1 MRPWQPRPWFLAVI
15 LFLAVY
21 HYYLEKS
28 AVFAAQINPQIRP
41 PLKCLTT
48 WLLPNYHLTMK
59 WMLWLFLP
67 ILALAFTKEDLEI
80 FSLRDNIIAD
90 LGEDVTFYSWLGVDT
105 DADGPT
111 ITKAYRKLSRAIHPD
126 KNPSDAATQRFARL
140 GLVHKI
146 LRSDGR
152 SRYDFYLRKGFPAHK
167 DGNYLFNRYRPGVVF
182 ALAFILVVTT
192 GIHYVLR
199 VIDTRRKREFLQGVI
214 DEATDK
220 ARSSSGI
227 VETEKR
233 VTLDGGRTF
242 TVLPTGE
249 VYFNHKGS
257 ESLVDVNALAT
268 PTIRDTFPFLLWN
281 KLTGSSKTEELE
293 EEEAPSK
300 ESSPESHTLKKGAA
314 RRRAVGARGKA
325 KIF

>member
-1 MRPWQPRPWFLAVI
+1 MV
-15 LFLAVY
+15 
-21 HYYLEKS
+21 
-28 AVFAAQINPQIRP
+28 
-41 PLKCLTT
+41 
-48 WLLPNYHLTMK
+48 
-59 WMLWLFLP
+59 WLFLP

-90 LGEDVTFYSWLGVDT
+90 LGEDVTFYSWLGIEPNS
-105 DADGPT
+105 DGPT

-126 KNPSDAATQRFARL
+126 KNPSTAATQRFARL

-146 LRSDGR
+146 LRSEGR

-167 DGNYLFNRYRPGVVF
+167 DGNYLFNRYRPGLVF
-182 ALAFILVVTT
+182 ALTFTVLAAT

-199 VIDTRRKREFLQGVI
+199 IIDTRRKREFLQGVI
-214 DEATDK
+214 DEATEK

-227 VETEKR
+227 VETEKK
-233 VTLDGGRTF
+233 VSLEGGRDF

-249 VYFNHKGS
+249 VYFNHKGV
-257 ESLVDVNALAT
+257 ESLVDVSAVPD
-268 PTIRDTFPFLLWN
+268 PTIKDTFPFLLLN
-281 KLTGSSKTEELE
+281 KLTGAKTEEPE
-293 EEEAPSK
+293 EKPASK
-300 ESSPESHTLKKGAA
+300 KSSPESPAVKKGAA